1 MKKVITILFLFVFI
15 SAAYAQICKVTYF
28 AREGEKFWLIVDGEK
43 KNEEPMPKVSFTL
56 IGIGGITKHTHHVKI
71 IFEDEKAGS
80 IDTFFKTNYMRS
92 LTFMIYRKGAA
103 YRVKKTKS
111 SMSMGFM

>member
-1 MKKVITILFLFVFI
+1 MKKVITTLFVFVFI
-15 SAAYAQICKVTYF
+15 SVAYAQICKVTYF

-43 KNEEPMPKVSFTL
+43 KNEEPMAKVSFTL
-56 IGIGGITKHTHHVKI
+56 IGIGGMTKKTHHVKI

-80 IDTFFKTNYMRS
+80 IDTSFKTNYLKS
-92 LTFMIYRKGAA
+92 LTFMIYRQGAA
-103 YRVKKTKS
+103 FRVKKTKS